1 MGLSG
6 ILCTVQG
13 LGRMH
18 MTPNICGY
26 VTIRLTDLD
35 TPVTPLCF
43 RQPGRQVLLVILPS
57 PLPPSELL
65 SFDADRH

>member
-1 MGLSG
+1 
-6 ILCTVQG
+6 
-13 LGRMH
+13 MH

-35 TPVTPLCF
+35 TPARHLKSAEANC
-43 RQPGRQVLLVILPS
+43 QVMLVILPS

>member
-35 TPVTPLCF
+35 TPARHLKSAEANC
-43 RQPGRQVLLVILPS
+43 QVMLVILPS